1 MLILSSPLLGTM
13 ARCAGTDGGAAVG
26 CFCGK
31 FEYAVT
37 SNSENEIAPLTG
49 EELVSKL
56 NLETAKINWK
66 ELQLFFARGKVIHV
80 HEHLDLIRIAA
91 SIADDAVEAIERH
104 LKSGEINLITDAQ
117 ARIWLEEDTIVW
129 AVVTRPWVLVQA
141 VGSEAHR
148 SCAK

>member
-1 MLILSSPLLGTM
+1 M
-13 ARCAGTDGGAAVG
+13 
-26 CFCGK
+26 
-31 FEYAVT
+31 T
-37 SNSENEIAPLTG
+37 SNSENEIASLTG

-80 HEHLDLIRIAA
+80 HDHLDLIRIAA
-91 SIADDAVEAIERH
+91 SIADDAVETVERL

-117 ARIWLEEDTIVW
+117 ARIWLEEDAIVW

-141 VGSEAHR
+141 VGSKAQR